1 MKIKNVMGRSA
12 FRVCFGL
19 ALAMPIAIAAGDHD
33 TITVANLNILHGFA
47 CNPPAP
53 GNGDQCRVEDRIDL
67 LMQHLAAVG
76 CPDVVTLQEN
86 VTESF
91 VPLDS
96 QAQVGPLTNTVELIA
111 ARLPAL
117 AEPCNFPYQV
127 VFDPE
132 GATGPPA
139 ELGRGIDEELI
150 LTRYPAVQAE
160 VFSLYSPLS
169 PFFFRH
175 VLFARIDHP
184 MGFVDIFTTHLA
196 SETDSASL
204 PCGAQPLSP
213 LMSPPYPAE
222 CIEFVDTVRECQ
234 AKQMTSFI
242 EARHDVPN
250 PALVTGD
257 FNAEPFT
264 NVYNEFAGPE
274 RGWQDSH
281 LAAGNPECD
290 AVMGVN
296 CTTGREDSDP
306 SDLQSPE
313 LNQNKRIDY
322 IFVVPSSDGATC
334 AGMIEPID
342 QDEEDLDE
350 VATGLFAAVPN
361 PFVNQC
367 GSPPEAICWA
377 SDHSGNIATLVCG
390 AEDDNSE
397 PRAVVRSPR

>member
-53 GNGDQCRVEDRIDL
+53 ANGNQCRVEDRIDL

-139 ELGRGIDEELI
+139 VLQLAKGPLEEVEITANKLNGTVKLVGHARRELTNRFQLLGLLQLLFELPLLRYI
-150 LTRYPAVQAE
+150 HAKEYEATRY
-160 VFSLYSPLS
+160 
-169 PFFFRH
+169 
-175 VLFARIDHP
+175 VLVNNRINR
-184 MGFVDIFTTHLA
+184 
-196 SETDSASL
+196 
-204 PCGAQPLSP
+204 QP
-213 LMSPPYPAE
+213 
-222 CIEFVDTVRECQ
+222 
-234 AKQMTSFI
+234 
-242 EARHDVPN
+242 
-250 PALVTGD
+250 
-257 FNAEPFT
+257 
-264 NVYNEFAGPE
+264 
-274 RGWQDSH
+274 
-281 LAAGNPECD
+281 
-290 AVMGVN
+290 
-296 CTTGREDSDP
+296 
-306 SDLQSPE
+306 
-313 LNQNKRIDY
+313 
-322 IFVVPSSDGATC
+322 
-334 AGMIEPID
+334 
-342 QDEEDLDE
+342 
-350 VATGLFAAVPN
+350 
-361 PFVNQC
+361 
-367 GSPPEAICWA
+367 
-377 SDHSGNIATLVCG
+377 
-390 AEDDNSE
+390 
-397 PRAVVRSPR
+397 